1 MTRISEEIV
10 AEMTK
15 ANVAAICTT
24 ERLATIFLQSLVLA
38 IAIVP
43 KVTEITANTVRIS
56 KEITKLEES
65 INVIIPI
72 VANFNEY
79 PAKTTLP
86 GQVASTCASG
96 SQNES
101 GKSGTFPITT
111 SEMAAMTNHETDDE
125 ITDPAETYDEMMS
138 DKPA

>member
-1 MTRISEEIV
+1 MA
-10 AEMTK
+10 AEMAK
-15 ANVAAICTT
+15 ANVAPMCTI
-24 ERLATIFLQSLVLA
+24 ERLATIFLQSLVLT

-43 KVTEITANTVRIS
+43 KATEIMASTTKIS
-56 KEITKLEES
+56 KETTKVEES
-65 INVIIPI
+65 MKTIIPT

-111 SEMAAMTNHETDDE
+111 SEMADATNHEKDNE
-125 ITDPAETYDEMMS
+125 IVDPAEVYDEMMS